1 MTIFS
6 SLGDVSARAKTP
18 SRNFLSLVV
27 IASLATAASTPSA
40 LPYVPTTI
48 LLPGSSGFSPPAQSN
63 QDKVAYIFHPTSES
77 SVDFLA
83 LDISST
89 LSVSSLRLETLN
101 SGLPFLKQG
110 NKTTTFTPSLLS
122 NQTVAAY
129 VGDCA
134 SQSGAPAVWTAPL
147 PDSVSRKDE
156 ITWDYDGA
164 PDAADATFVHS
175 GKGPMFLGGT
185 MSFSAQLSPTV
196 SPPSVYYYGG
206 MCPFTNQSG
215 TDWTKSATY
224 SNQMLKLGL
233 PADNAFNISP
243 IVTTGRSPGAQAGFT
258 LTSLSPS
265 ISNRGDVVTQ
275 QLDSVVLGGHSA
287 LGYINMG
294 EAAIWSVPQETW
306 KLIKIQQPNAG
317 RTELAVKKDEL
328 PDQVESRSGHTTVLS
343 ADGSKLIV
351 LGGWVGD
358 ISRAALPQLAIVEVS
373 ADFSEWKWTIPAEQP
388 NGQAIFGHGAAVLPG
403 NIMMVYGGY
412 SIASEAQDSTSSR
425 LKPRQ
430 AGGSGEIPMFLNIS
444 SMTWSNE
451 YTNPERSTS
460 SGNEQ
465 GSAHEV
471 RKSNLGL
478 SLGLGLGLGLGLI
491 ALAVA
496 GYFLWRKRQRNRRRD
511 SAVRALAQDASMF
524 LPPGDMMER
533 DDASL
538 NRGWNSTQAYEWYT
552 GGADPFQRADRT
564 RLTSHAVGYES
575 LRGASGPGG
584 FSASTQKAVTR
595 KPVGSRS
602 LGGHLYMPPPLDL
615 SPRSRGAT
623 EMNVIHEADEEVE
636 TSIAEPPAT
645 SAVVVQ
651 TRPISQESDPFLTPT
666 TPNGFNVAWRQE
678 ESPRSS
684 TGPGYTPDVQQWV
697 QEAEEIDAEV
707 TARIPSLR
715 SMPHTTTITTSV
727 PLQDS
732 RPSSRSPT
740 QRSPLSRASDGGN
753 EPPSANLAD
762 QGVIQSLSRSGS
774 IRSPPD
780 LTRGVT
786 GTLVTPVGNGNED
799 KIQER
804 SSGESSGEMAYKTA
818 NSSFSALQAEGPALL
833 TGSSA
838 AAAAGS
844 INSNHR
850 RSLIGGT
857 SPSQDEDDYEFQQ
870 GSPSKMKRRA
880 SWFGLGT
887 LGSLRRAV
895 SSSGRRDSSSDA
907 AARGGGGKTSSSEC
921 GVCQDPSHC
930 GAGTVSR
937 RRRQGR
943 GAWEV
948 DASGSGQYR
957 GSSTPPRRLSYRLDE
972 DEEDDWD
979 IEKASERRSVQYA
992 FTVPR
997 EPLRVVNV
1005 DVQRASFDTTAQ
1017 EERGEGRTEPQATTD
1032 VELDKVDHPN
1042 SNRENGRTEESIRMG
1057 SREDDIFLSD
1067 AGGPSSRV
1075 RVPSGSGSTPI
1086 VCEPQIMGFPP
1097 GMSTGG
1103 DNGQDED
1110 HLQVPTPRTPTFPRD
1125 GENDD
1130 RNAEGLESD
1139 GLSPRHQSDR
1149 RSFESRMSVDSSANH
1164 VIGLAQAVSLTR
1176 SSALPTPR
1184 PSPPTR
1190 VMEMVGRIEEE
1201 EQRGESRQS
1210 SPARSTQM
1218 RK

>member
-1 MTIFS
+1 MTISS
-6 SLGDVSARAKTP
+6 SLGDMYARAKTP
-18 SRNFLSLVV
+18 SRSLLSLAV
-27 IASLATAASTPSA
+27 IASLAIATSTPSA

-48 LLPGSSGFSPPAQSN
+48 LLPGSSGFSLPAQRS
-63 QDKVAYIFHPTSES
+63 QDKVAYIFRPTSES
-77 SVDFLA
+77 SVDLLA

-89 LSVSSLRLETLN
+89 LSASSLRLETLT
-101 SGLPFLKQG
+101 SGLPFLKEA

-122 NQTVAAY
+122 NRTVAAY

-147 PDSVSRKDE
+147 PDSASRNAE
-156 ITWDYDGA
+156 LTWDYDGA
-164 PDAADATFVHS
+164 PDDTGAAFVHS
-175 GKGPMFLGGT
+175 CKGPMFLGGA
-185 MSFSAQLSPTV
+185 MSFSAQLSPTI

-215 TDWTKSATY
+215 TDWTKSAAY
-224 SNQMLKLGL
+224 SNHVLKLGL

-258 LTSLSPS
+258 LTSLTPS

-275 QLDSVVLGGHSA
+275 QLDSVMLGGHSA

-306 KLIKIQQPNAG
+306 KLIKLQQPNAG
-317 RTELAVKKDEL
+317 RTELAVKKNEL

-343 ADGSKLIV
+343 ADGSKLVV

-358 ISRAALPQLAIVEVS
+358 IKRAALPQLAILEVG
-373 ADFSEWKWTIPAEQP
+373 ADFTEWKWKIPVEQP
-388 NGQAIFGHGAAVLPG
+388 QGQAIFGHGAAVLPG

-412 SIASEAQDSTSSR
+412 SIAPEAQDLASSR

-430 AGGSGEIPMFLNIS
+430 AGASGEIPMFFNIS

-451 YTNPERSTS
+451 YTNPERPAG
-460 SGNEQ
+460 SGD
-465 GSAHEV
+465 GASSAHEA

-478 SLGLGLGLGLGLI
+478 SLGLGLGLALGLM

-496 GYFLWRKRQRNRRRD
+496 AYFLWRKRQRNRRRD

-524 LPPGDMMER
+524 LPQSDMLER
-533 DDASL
+533 DDASFS
-538 NRGWNSTQAYEWYT
+538 RGWNSAQAYEWYT
-552 GGADPFQRADRT
+552 GGADPFQRAART
-564 RLTSHAVGYES
+564 RLTSSSVGYES
-575 LRGASGPGG
+575 LRGASDPEG
-584 FSASTQKAVTR
+584 FSASAQKVVTR

-602 LGGHLYMPPPLDL
+602 LGGHVYMPPPLDL

-636 TSIAEPPAT
+636 APNAEPPSTA
-645 SAVVVQ
+645 AVVVQ

-666 TPNGFNVAWRQE
+666 EPTGFNVAWRQE

-697 QEAEEIDAEV
+697 QDAEEIDAEV

-715 SMPHTTTITTSV
+715 SMPHTTTVTTSV

-740 QRSPLSRASDGGN
+740 QRSLLSRALDGGK
-753 EPPSANLAD
+753 EAPPANLAE
-762 QGVIQSLSRSGS
+762 QGAVQSLSRSGS

-780 LTRGVT
+780 HTCGVT
-786 GTLVTPVGNGNED
+786 GALVGNSNEEKSQD
-799 KIQER
+799 R
-804 SSGESSGEMAYKTA
+804 SSGESSGEVVYKTA

-833 TGSSA
+833 AGSSVA
-838 AAAAGS
+838 AAS
-844 INSNHR
+844 INSNQR

-857 SPSQDEDDYEFQQ
+857 SPSQDDDDYDFQQ

-895 SSSGRRDSSSDA
+895 SSSGRRESSSDA
-907 AARGGGGKTSSSEC
+907 AARDGGGKTSSSEC
-921 GVCQDPSHC
+921 GVCHDPGH
-930 GAGTVSR
+930 GGTGTVSR

-943 GAWEV
+943 EAWEA
-948 DASGSGQYR
+948 DTSGSGQY
-957 GSSTPPRRLSYRLDE
+957 GGPSTPPRRLSYRLE
-972 DEEDDWD
+972 EEEDDWD
-979 IEKASERRSVQYA
+979 IERASERRSVQYA

-1005 DVQRASFDTTAQ
+1005 DVQRESFDTTAR
-1017 EERGEGRTEPQATTD
+1017 EEDSGEGRTEQRGTTE
-1032 VELDKVDHPN
+1032 VESDEVN
-1042 SNRENGRTEESIRMG
+1042 SNRAKGTTEEYIGMG
-1057 SREDDIFLSD
+1057 SREDGPFVGNT
-1067 AGGPSSRV
+1067 AGPSRPSLLSEPTPFV
-1075 RVPSGSGSTPI
+1075 R
-1086 VCEPQIMGFPP
+1086 EPQLTGFPP
-1097 GMSTGG
+1097 GFLPGMPTGG
-1103 DNGQDED
+1103 DNEQDEN
-1110 HLQVPTPRTPTFPRD
+1110 HLRIPTPRTPNFPRD
-1125 GENDD
+1125 GDNDD
-1130 RNAEGLESD
+1130 RNAEGLEPD
-1139 GLSPRHQSDR
+1139 GLSPRQQADR

-1201 EQRGESRQS
+1201 QRGDSRQS
-1210 SPARSTQM
+1210 SPARSAKI

>member
-1 MTIFS
+1 MTISS
-6 SLGDVSARAKTP
+6 SLGDMYARAKTP
-18 SRNFLSLVV
+18 SRSLLSLAV
-27 IASLATAASTPSA
+27 IASLATAASTPPSS

-48 LLPGSSGFSPPAQSN
+48 LLPGSSGFSLPAQRD
-63 QDKVAYIFHPTSES
+63 QDKVAYIFRPTSES

-83 LDISST
+83 LDISTT
-89 LSVSSLRLETLN
+89 LSASSLHLETLT
-101 SGLPFLKQG
+101 SGLPFLKDA
-110 NKTTTFTPSLLS
+110 NTTTTFTPSLLS
-122 NQTVAAY
+122 NRTVVAY

-147 PDSVSRKDE
+147 PDSLTRNAE
-156 ITWDYDGA
+156 LTWDYDGA
-164 PDAADATFVHS
+164 PDATAATFVHS
-175 GKGPMFLGGT
+175 CKGPMFLGGA

-215 TDWTKSATY
+215 TDWTKSASY
-224 SNQMLKLGL
+224 SNHVLKLGL
-233 PADNAFNISP
+233 PGDNAFNISP
-243 IVTTGRSPGAQAGFT
+243 IVATGRSPGAQAGFT
-258 LTSLSPS
+258 LTSLTPS

-287 LGYINMG
+287 LGYIDMG

-306 KLIKIQQPNAG
+306 KLIKVQQPNAG
-317 RTELAVKKDEL
+317 RTELAIKKNDL

-343 ADGSKLIV
+343 ADGSKLVV

-358 ISRAALPQLAIVEVS
+358 IKRAALPQLAILEVS
-373 ADFSEWKWTIPAEQP
+373 ADFTAWKWNIPAEQP
-388 NGQAIFGHGAAVLPG
+388 QGQAIFGHGAAVLPG

-412 SIASEAQDSTSSR
+412 SIAPESQDLASSR
-425 LKPRQ
+425 VKPRQ
-430 AGGSGEIPMFLNIS
+430 SGASGEIPMFLNIS

-451 YTNPERSTS
+451 YINPERPAG
-460 SGNEQ
+460 SGDAHGQ
-465 GSAHEV
+465 GSAHEAK
-471 RKSNLGL
+471 KSNLGL

-491 ALAVA
+491 ALTVA
-496 GYFLWRKRQRNRRRD
+496 GYLLWRKRKRNHRRD

-524 LPPGDMMER
+524 LPQSDMLER
-533 DDASL
+533 EDASFS
-538 NRGWNSTQAYEWYT
+538 RGWNSAQAYEWYT
-552 GGADPFQRADRT
+552 GGGDPFQRAART
-564 RLTSHAVGYES
+564 RLISPSEGYES
-575 LRGASGPGG
+575 LRGASDPEG

-636 TSIAEPPAT
+636 APIAEPAPT
-645 SAVVVQ
+645 GVVVVQ

-666 TPNGFNVAWRQE
+666 EPNGFNVAWRQD

-715 SMPHTTTITTSV
+715 SMPQTTAIISSV

-740 QRSPLSRASDGGN
+740 QRSPLSRALDVGN
-753 EPPSANLAD
+753 EAPSASIVD
-762 QGVIQSLSRSGS
+762 QGAIPSLSRSES

-780 LTRGVT
+780 HTRGVT
-786 GTLVTPVGNGNED
+786 GALVGNSNED
-799 KIQER
+799 RNQDR
-804 SSGESSGEMAYKTA
+804 SSGESSGEVVYKTA

-833 TGSSA
+833 AGSSA
-838 AAAAGS
+838 AAAAAN
-844 INSNHR
+844 INTNQR

-870 GSPSKMKRRA
+870 GSPSKMKRRS

-895 SSSGRRDSSSDA
+895 SSSGRRDSASSDA
-907 AARGGGGKTSSSEC
+907 AARGAGGKTSSSEC
-921 GVCQDPSHC
+921 GVHQDPSHS
-930 GAGTVSR
+930 GGGTVSR

-943 GAWEV
+943 EAWEV
-948 DASGSGQYR
+948 DASGSGKY
-957 GSSTPPRRLSYRLDE
+957 GGPSTPPRRLSYRLDE
-972 DEEDDWD
+972 EDEDWD
-979 IEKASERRSVQYA
+979 IERASERRSVQYA

-997 EPLRVVNV
+997 EPLRVVNA
-1005 DVQRASFDTTAQ
+1005 DVQRQSFDTTAQ
-1017 EERGEGRTEPQATTD
+1017 EEDSGEGRTEQKATAE
-1032 VELDKVDHPN
+1032 VESDEFNPDKGK
-1042 SNRENGRTEESIRMG
+1042 GRTGGYIGMESRQ
-1057 SREDDIFLSD
+1057 DVIFVGD
-1067 AGGPSSRV
+1067 AAGPSRARV
-1075 RVPSGSGSTPI
+1075 ASGSTPI
-1086 VCEPQIMGFPP
+1086 VREPQIMGFPP
-1097 GMSTGG
+1097 GMPTGG
-1103 DNGQDED
+1103 DNEQDEG
-1110 HLQVPTPRTPTFPRD
+1110 HLLVPTPRTPTFPRD
-1125 GENDD
+1125 LENDD

-1139 GLSPRHQSDR
+1139 GLSPRQQSDR
-1149 RSFESRMSVDSSANH
+1149 RSFESRMSIDSSANH

-1176 SSALPTPR
+1176 GSALPTPR

-1201 EQRGESRQS
+1201 QQRGDSRQS
-1210 SPARSTQM
+1210 SPARSAQM